1 LDSILTAARSSSSVS
16 LPTEKK
22 KTKQTVTIATWYI
35 FLINSENKLE
45 DFEIADFLKE
55 EIKYLESK

>member
-1 LDSILTAARSSSSVS
+1 

-22 KTKQTVTIATWYI
+22 KTKQTVTIAIWYI